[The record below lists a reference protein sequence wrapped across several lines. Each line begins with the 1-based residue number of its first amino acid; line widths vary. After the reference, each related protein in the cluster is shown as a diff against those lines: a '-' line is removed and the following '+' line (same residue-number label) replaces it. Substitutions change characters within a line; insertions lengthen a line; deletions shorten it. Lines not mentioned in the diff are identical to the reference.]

1 MFLIN
6 FIEYT
11 KDKFINYGF
20 NSLDNKIIDN
30 NILDILTKHIYDAVL
45 KNDIF
50 KNNNICIFNFN
61 KNKQLS
67 VTSCI
72 EDNID
77 FSLNNIND
85 KINDIVKNIKTNNT
99 YNVITFK
106 INMHCIEDIIDNN
119 FCIKVHKYKCPSEH
133 IKKLI
138 SVF

>member
-1 MFLIN
+1 MFIIN

-11 KDKFINYGF
+11 NDNYINYGF
-20 NSLDNKIIDN
+20 NSLHNN
-30 NILDILTKHIYDAVL
+30 NINNHTLDLLTKHIYDAIL

-67 VTSCI
+67 ITSCI
-72 EDNID
+72 QHNID
-77 FSLNNIND
+77 FSIDNIQD
-85 KINDIVKNIKTNNT
+85 KFNDIIKNIKTNDI

-119 FCIKVHKYKCPSEH
+119 FCIKIHKHKCSSEH
-133 IKKLI
+133 LKKI
-138 SVF
+138 INVY